1 MPLYHQ
7 LISNPGTGS
16 ERLSRRIALLKEIE
30 EKTSRPLI
38 VYAANFRFANIP
50 NTIDHSDI
58 TPFSELTRT
67 LPSRSVDVLLHSP
80 GGLAEATERIVSML
94 RARFDEVRFFVPHSA
109 YSAATMLALSGDEL
123 ILDDTS
129 TLGPIDPQI
138 IYRDPQTG
146 QSITVP
152 THAVMEGFRNAKE
165 AIRKEPDSLGV
176 YIPLLNKLD
185 LHLFEICKNA
195 EKLSRSLVRQWLK
208 CYMFK
213 GDPKAQVR
221 ATRVTKYL
229 SSHKDRLSHGRPVTI
244 DQLKNQLRLR
254 ILDLRDK
261 EELRSLMSEL
271 WAEVEWFV
279 DSTDTAKFF
288 ENAYGVAFRRRFQIQ
303 QQLTLQ
309 LPVVPP
315 TPQMPQGERE
325 QSES

>member
-1 MPLYHQ
+1 MPLYHE
-7 LISNPGTGS
+7 LISNPGSGQ
-16 ERLSRRIALLKEIE
+16 ERLNRRIHLLKEIE
-30 EKTSRPLI
+30 QKTGRPLI

-50 NTIDHSDI
+50 NTIDHTDI
-58 TPFSELTRT
+58 TPFSELTSTVPRKS
-67 LPSRSVDVLLHSP
+67 LDVLLHSP
-80 GGLAEATERIVSML
+80 GGLAEATERIVSLL

-109 YSAATMLALSGDEL
+109 FSAATMLALSGDEL

-152 THAVMEGFRNAKE
+152 THAVMEGFRNAKD
-165 AIRKEPDSLGV
+165 AIKREPDSLGV

-195 EKLSRSLVRQWLK
+195 EKLSKSLVRQWLK
-208 CYMFK
+208 SYMFK
-213 GDPKAQVR
+213 GDPKAQIK

-229 SSHKDRLSHGRPVTI
+229 SSHKDRLSHGRPITI

-254 ILDLRDK
+254 ILDLR
-261 EELRSLMSEL
+261 EVSELRALMSEL
-271 WAEVEWFV
+271 WTEVEWFV

-309 LPVVPP
+309 LPVAPAPP
-315 TPQMPQGERE
+315 QKE
-325 QSES
+325 QE